1 MERVRLMEHRGHSI
15 VFLDFTNIK
24 NPAEGPVVI
33 AAAKEFFARQPPTQQ
48 LRTLTDVTGSHYDAR
63 TLEALKDLA
72 AHNRPYV
79 GVAAAVVNTALH
91 RVAMNLAAMFARR
104 KFTAFATRE
113 QALDW
118 LVAQEL
124 PSAKEGAA
132 A

>member
-1 MERVRLMEHRGHSI
+1 MERVHLIEHRGKSI

-24 NPAEGPVVI
+24 NPAEGPGII
-33 AAAKEFFARQPPTQQ
+33 AGVKEFFARQPPTQQ

-72 AHNRPYV
+72 AHNKPYV

-104 KFTAFATRE
+104 KFTAFASRD

-118 LVAQEL
+118 LVEQAM
-124 PSAKEGAA
+124 PAARDGAA